1 MIVTFIGN
9 ILRPERFFQALS
21 LTAGVPWSKLSRQ
34 AIRIP
39 GAHVRGD
46 LVQAHLTS
54 LIFDVRVVRSASNCR
69 VCRLCQIMPPT
80 TWSLSSTL
88 LISTSALCLS
98 PSIRAL
104 HPLTKLVLAT
114 ALWQL
119 LRLDQQLHKNEVSAR
134 LVHDIGSTYSTGM
147 TCEKIH
153 LKDTATDIWKSPAE
167 ILANS
172 KRALPKAHP
181 ELWELV
187 NATPNAAG
195 TRKMTSS

>member
-9 ILRPERFFQALS
+9 ILRPTRLFQALSQALS

-69 VCRLCQIMPPT
+69 VCGLCQIMPPT
-80 TWSLSSTL
+80 TWSLSSVL
-88 LISTSALCLS
+88 LVSTSTLCLS

-119 LRLDQQLHKNEVSAR
+119 LRLDQQLHKDEVSAR
-134 LVHDIGSTYSTGM
+134 LVHDIGSTCSTGM

-153 LKDTATDIWKSPAE
+153 
-167 ILANS
+167 
-172 KRALPKAHP
+172 PK
-181 ELWELV
+181 
-187 NATPNAAG
+187 TPRLTYG
-195 TRKMTSS
+195 RVRQRYWRTQKGHYLRLSQSSGNW